1 MERKNQHN
9 RNQIEQDL
17 FQYEMGIELG
27 AEIEQEKRKHQK
39 EFDRERASGDFNATI
54 QSIKEIANNSYIC
67 VKRYPRDIFFY
78 GIMLNES
85 EF

>member
-9 RNQIEQDL
+9 RNQMEQDL

-39 EFDRERASGDFNATI
+39 EFDRERASGDFKE
-54 QSIKEIANNSYIC
+54 QRSDSINQRNRK
-67 VKRYPRDIFFY
+67 
-78 GIMLNES
+78 
-85 EF
+85 

>member
-39 EFDRERASGDFNATI
+39 EFDRERASGDF
-54 QSIKEIANNSYIC
+54 KEQRNNSINHRNR
-67 VKRYPRDIFFY
+67 K
-78 GIMLNES
+78 
-85 EF
+85 

>member
-27 AEIEQEKRKHQK
+27 AEIEQGKRKHQK
-39 EFDRERASGDFNATI
+39 EFDRERASGDF
-54 QSIKEIANNSYIC
+54 KEQRNNSINQRNR
-67 VKRYPRDIFFY
+67 K
-78 GIMLNES
+78 
-85 EF
+85 

>member
-27 AEIEQEKRKHQK
+27 ADIEQEKRKHQK
-39 EFDRERASGDFNATI
+39 EFDRERASGDF
-54 QSIKEIANNSYIC
+54 KEQRNNSINQRNR
-67 VKRYPRDIFFY
+67 K
-78 GIMLNES
+78 
-85 EF
+85 

>member
-39 EFDRERASGDFNATI
+39 EFDRERASGDF
-54 QSIKEIANNSYIC
+54 KEQRNNSINQRNR
-67 VKRYPRDIFFY
+67 K
-78 GIMLNES
+78 
-85 EF
+85 

>member
-39 EFDRERASGDFNATI
+39 EFDRERASGDF
-54 QSIKEIANNSYIC
+54 KE
-67 VKRYPRDIFFY
+67 
-78 GIMLNES
+78 
-85 EF
+85 

>member
-39 EFDRERASGDFNATI
+39 EFDRERASGDFKEQRNN
-54 QSIKEIANNSYIC
+54 SIKQRNR
-67 VKRYPRDIFFY
+67 K
-78 GIMLNES
+78 
-85 EF
+85 

>member
-39 EFDRERASGDFNATI
+39 EFDRERASGDF
-54 QSIKEIANNSYIC
+54 KEQRNNSINQ
-67 VKRYPRDIFFY
+67 KKSQIILIFV
-78 GIMLNES
+78 
-85 EF
+85 

>member
-27 AEIEQEKRKHQK
+27 AEIEQEKRRHQK
-39 EFDRERASGDFNATI
+39 EFDRERASGDF
-54 QSIKEIANNSYIC
+54 KEQRNNSINQRNR
-67 VKRYPRDIFFY
+67 K
-78 GIMLNES
+78 
-85 EF
+85 

>member
-17 FQYEMGIELG
+17 FQYEMG

-39 EFDRERASGDFNATI
+39 EFDRERASGDF
-54 QSIKEIANNSYIC
+54 KEQRNNSINQRNR
-67 VKRYPRDIFFY
+67 K
-78 GIMLNES
+78 
-85 EF
+85 

>member
-39 EFDRERASGDFNATI
+39 EFDRERASGDF
-54 QSIKEIANNSYIC
+54 KEQRNNSINQRNC
-67 VKRYPRDIFFY
+67 K
-78 GIMLNES
+78 
-85 EF
+85 